1 MSFRGSNVESDTNVD
16 TREVALSFP
25 IAIFFSLDQICQ
37 YMYFLRFGCF
47 SEGQFCSVGGQF
59 SLSYFGQKYK
69 FCIRNINQC
78 QQTRAYTI
86 DKSKSNLVDTG
97 LSESISNL
105 SLSDVS
111 GIDSSFTETPEVT
124 DHSGLSAHENR
135 STYISSTPNRKT
147 DSDLNVLKGNDSFSE
162 VNSPK
167 SVKIDNNS
175 HLNLSN
181 SSATER
187 LNTSINLSKDFCTP
201 KIIRT
206 KVREKQS
213 AFFEI
218 TSTTEILIKDC
229 ENTETTNT
237 ANTQPIVKYEDLR
250 GLDKEIETL
259 REMIELPLKS
269 PDMFRSYGLPLPRGV
284 LIYGPSGTGKSTLAR
299 AVIAGTGIHVVTV
312 AGPEIWS
319 KFYGET
325 EGKLRRIFKEAE
337 DKAPSLIVIDE
348 IDAVCPRRDTT
359 HSEIEKR
366 VVASL
371 LTLMDGIELS
381 GSNGFVLVLGI
392 TSKPDLIDPALRR
405 PGRFD
410 REIEIGV
417 PSALDRRQILVKVLS
432 KVKHSLTELD
442 IHDTADA
449 AHGYVGADLVALCKE
464 ASLHAIKSH
473 ISSAIDPSPVC
484 IHLEDLKYAVS
495 VVQPSAMRE
504 VQLEV
509 PKVLWSDIGG
519 QSEVKLKLKQ
529 AVEWPLKHPEA
540 FTRMGIAPPRGILL
554 YGPPGCSKTMIA
566 KALAT
571 ESGLNFIAV
580 KVSQVVYVKHLS
592 FQKT

>member
-1 MSFRGSNVESDTNVD
+1 M
-16 TREVALSFP
+16 
-25 IAIFFSLDQICQ
+25 
-37 YMYFLRFGCF
+37 
-47 SEGQFCSVGGQF
+47 
-59 SLSYFGQKYK
+59 
-69 FCIRNINQC
+69 
-78 QQTRAYTI
+78 
-86 DKSKSNLVDTG
+86 
-97 LSESISNL
+97 
-105 SLSDVS
+105 S
-111 GIDSSFTETPEVT
+111 GIDSIFTETDGV
-124 DHSGLSAHENR
+124 GYRLSNSQNR
-135 STYISSTPNRKT
+135 ASCISSTPNRKH
-147 DSDLNVLKGNDSFSE
+147 DNDANISRGNDSLLNSE
-162 VNSPK
+162 HNTPK
-167 SVKIDNNS
+167 SVKKDNS
-175 HLNLSN
+175 SFLDESN
-181 SSATER
+181 SSVTQR
-187 LNTSINLSKDFCTP
+187 SDTSGNLSKEFCTP
-201 KIIRT
+201 NIKRT
-206 KVREKQS
+206 RFREEES

-218 TSTTEILIKDC
+218 TSTTELFIKDS
-229 ENTETTNT
+229 ENSETMKT
-237 ANTQPIVKYEDLR
+237 ANSEIRVKYDDLG
-250 GLDKEIETL
+250 GLDKQIETL

-269 PDMFRSYGLPLPRGV
+269 PEMFKSYCLPLPRGL
-284 LIYGPSGTGKSTLAR
+284 LIYGPTGTGKSTLAK
-299 AVIAGTGIHVVTV
+299 AVTVESGIHVVTV

-359 HSEIEKR
+359 HSELEKR

-371 LTLMDGIELS
+371 LTLMDGIEGS
-381 GSNGFVLVLGI
+381 GTGTKRFVLVLGI

-417 PSALDRRQILVKVLS
+417 PSALDRRQILRKVLS
-432 KVKHSLTELD
+432 KVKHNLTEID
-442 IHDTADA
+442 IHNIADA

-464 ASLHAIKSH
+464 ASLHAMKLTETSAMNMSTSIC
-473 ISSAIDPSPVC
+473 IS
-484 IHLEDLKYAVS
+484 LKDLKYAMS

-540 FTRMGIAPPRGILL
+540 FKRMGIAPPRGILL

-580 KVSQVVYVKHLS
+580 KVIYGRCLFILFASVKRAS
-592 FQKT
+592 NVIR